1 MADGAPMGDTA
12 GLSRAVVPLLT
23 EIGDLKRVVAAHMQ
37 GSFATGRFLTAWGR
51 LAAGEP
57 ADEVAYPMLAEAVA
71 CARLGAL
78 DAERLGALGLDEAAR
93 RVVFDRALDEFEGMV
108 APSLADRLRESMPL
122 RAPAAAP
129 PAPAFAHA
137 LARQPRAGVTCPGRA
152 RVMLQPEENHAEH
165 SYAVAVYA
173 GLLAPDFGAD
183 PATAFWY
190 GMVHHL
196 HSAAMPDAGFTGEVL
211 LGDRLGGVI
220 DEARRQALSELPD
233 EIAARARTVFPA
245 IDADT
250 TPEARAFHAA
260 DVIDRVLEIQYHTR
274 ANGLTMD
281 QVLGEYELVHDG
293 PVKAFHDRVL
303 AAVSLP

>member
-1 MADGAPMGDTA
+1 MADGAPMAGMA
-12 GLSRAVVPLLT
+12 GLGPAIVPLLT
-23 EIGDLKRVVAAHMQ
+23 EIGDLKRVVAAHFDA
-37 GSFATGRFLTAWGR
+37 SFATGRFLTAWGR
-51 LAAGEP
+51 LAAGE
-57 ADEVAYPMLAEAVA
+57 ALDDVAYPMLAEAVA

-93 RVVFDRALDEFEGMV
+93 RGVFDRALDEFEGIV
-108 APSLADRLRESMPL
+108 APALADRLRAAMPL
-122 RAPAAAP
+122 HAPAEAP

-211 LGDRLGGVI
+211 LGDRLGEVI
-220 DEARRQALSELPD
+220 DEARRQALAELPD
-233 EIAARARTVFPA
+233 EIAARACDVFPA
-245 IDADT
+245 IDADG